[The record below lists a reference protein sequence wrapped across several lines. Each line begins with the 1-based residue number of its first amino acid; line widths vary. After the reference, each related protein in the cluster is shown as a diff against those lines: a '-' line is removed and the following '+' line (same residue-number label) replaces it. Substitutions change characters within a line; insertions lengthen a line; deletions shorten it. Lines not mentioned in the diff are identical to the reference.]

1 MYRPSNLLRALLHQA
16 EFKATWGKARCVE
29 NSNSFIIAFDH
40 TRSLDPEWS
49 GSELRF
55 RFNKSIN
62 AFCGRRQ
69 RCL

>member
-1 MYRPSNLLRALLHQA
+1 MYRPSNLLRAVAPGRIQGNLGQSPLR
-16 EFKATWGKARCVE
+16 K

-49 GSELRF
+49 GSGLRF